1 MDDQATKQV
10 PQAFEPEG
18 EKSMLFQEWNLSN

>member
-18 EKSMLFQEWNLSN
+18 EKSMLFQE